1 MLNSVIVYVNKSCFC
16 IGYTRHPRVHPYCT
30 LPYRTVPY
38 PTLPYQY
45 LRRSVSGVKFRLG
58 VEPVGVVAVTVEFFV
73 DDLELLPVDVLHDHH
88 PLFVHLP
95 GVWRSV

>member
-1 MLNSVIVYVNKSCFC
+1 MLINLVFVSDIPVTHA
-16 IGYTRHPRVHPYCT
+16 YTRTVPYPTEC
-30 LPYRTVPY
+30 VPY